1 MIQVLLVVA
10 SALFSCVLP
19 IAALSQTAPTP
30 SPAATPAAKPLS
42 APSPSISAPA
52 PAESPTAPVVSPAA
66 FPTPVI
72 VPLTEAELR
81 SPDAALAAS
90 RKTIGGAAW
99 NAFGA
104 VYVAGIAQVQN
115 QSLPFTY
122 SANLR
127 SGYSRMIV
135 LLPRNAGTYEYGVDR
150 GGGWSASG
158 GVLRQLAATAQS
170 IKTALYVN
178 RFGFLNFPGDAAVV
192 KEIGIDPNLGDRISI
207 TPAGGTSL
215 LALIKPATTLMS
227 AIQFANGQVDVYADY
242 RPIAGVLFPYR
253 TMQGSSA
260 NALSVFQ
267 ATTVELL
274 AKDPDAAAVARP
286 KLIGA
291 DTRQPRAT
299 AKPIER
305 KPKVK

>member
-1 MIQVLLVVA
+1 MRFPFVVA

-30 SPAATPAAKPLS
+30 APTAVPAAKPLS

-52 PAESPTAPVVSPAA
+52 PSESPSAQVVSPAA

-72 VPLTEAELR
+72 VPLTDAELR
-81 SPDAALAAS
+81 APDAALAAS

-104 VYVAGIAQVQN
+104 LYMSGIAQVQN
-115 QSLPFTY
+115 QSPPFTY

-127 SGYSRMIV
+127 SGYNRMIV

-158 GVLRQLAATAQS
+158 GVVRHLSATAQS

-178 RFGFLNFPGDAAVV
+178 RFGFFNFPGDAAVV
-192 KEIGIDPNLGDRISI
+192 KEIGVDPNLGDRISI
-207 TPAGGTSL
+207 TPAGGTSV

-227 AIQFANGQVDVYADY
+227 AVQFANGQVGVYADY
-242 RPIAGVLFPYR
+242 RPISGVLFPYR
-253 TMQGSSA
+253 TMQGSSV

-274 AKDPDAAAVARP
+274 AKEPDAAAVTRP
-286 KLIGA
+286 KLVAA
-291 DTRQPRAT
+291 DTRKPAAM
-299 AKPIER
+299 AKPTEA
-305 KPKVK
+305 KPKAK